1 MIAKQPKSY
10 LEIKVAK
17 ISGSAGRETGLREPP
32 YGTYQFDEKL
42 NRLMETVIKENGLSQ
57 FEISENPVSGIITL
71 SRIKVPAELRGQ
83 GRGDKAMRALIA
95 FADENNRIVDLTPEP
110 LEEASYTR
118 GYARGY
124 KRLVEWY
131 KSYGF
136 RMNTGRYQD
145 FASSERMIRTP
156 KK

>member
-17 ISGSAGRETGLREPP
+17 ISGSAGRETSVRESP
-32 YGTYQFDEKL
+32 YGSYQFDEKL

-57 FEISENPVSGIITL
+57 FEISENPTSGYITL
-71 SRIKVPAELRGQ
+71 SRIKVPIELRGQ
-83 GRGDKAMRALIA
+83 GRGERAMRALTD
-95 FADENNRIVDLTPEP
+95 FADKNRRTLDLSPEP

-118 GYARGY
+118 GYTRGY

-131 KSYGF
+131 KTFGF
-136 RMNTGRYQD
+136 RMNTGRYID
-145 FASSERMIRTP
+145 FASSERMIRSP
-156 KK
+156 K

>member
-1 MIAKQPKSY
+1 MAKS
-10 LEIKVAK
+10 
-17 ISGSAGRETGLREPP
+17 SGSAGRRIAEPQTA

-42 NRLMETVIKENGLSQ
+42 NRLMEKVIQENGLAQ
-57 FEISENPVSGIITL
+57 FEVSENPVSGIITL

-83 GRGDKAMRALIA
+83 GRGDRAMRALTA

-156 KK
+156 K

>member
-1 MIAKQPKSY
+1 MNAWLISLGLEMAK
-10 LEIKVAK
+10 E
-17 ISGSAGRETGLREPP
+17 SGSAGRTAIGVRET

-42 NRLMETVIKENGLSQ
+42 NRLTEKVIQENGLAQ
-57 FEISENPVSGIITL
+57 FEVSENPTSGYITL

-83 GRGDKAMRALIA
+83 GRGDRAMRALID
-95 FADENNRIVDLTPEP
+95 FADKNNRVVDLSPEP

-118 GYARGY
+118 GYTRGY

-136 RMNTGRYQD
+136 RMNHGRYQD

-156 KK
+156 K